1 MSVILPPERNGQ
13 RRNQSFHRIVT
24 QTPTKMTKVEVAVE
38 AVDDING
45 TKRRSIKSEDDTVVT
60 DEIVNAEEEVEIANT
75 EMTAEILEMTVNSR
89 NHVHG
94 IPPM

>member
-1 MSVILPPERNGQ
+1 
-13 RRNQSFHRIVT
+13 
-24 QTPTKMTKVEVAVE
+24 MTKVEVAVE
-38 AVDDING
+38 AADDING

-75 EMTAEILEMTVNSR
+75 EMTAEILEMTVNRR